1 MYKFELFLTVIQAL
15 MREEV
20 QGSNLEEPSL
30 HVYMSLT
37 GNSVIKCDPY
47 YSIHQSW
54 STFSERTKTLH
65 RKQRAAFTLNVLNK
79 LREKNQP

>member
-1 MYKFELFLTVIQAL
+1 MQFALIELSVDKRSSMVVVRSPLYQFELFLTVIQAL

-37 GNSVIKCDPY
+37 GNSVMLVAQVLRWKVFIDGL
-47 YSIHQSW
+47 IAID
-54 STFSERTKTLH
+54 
-65 RKQRAAFTLNVLNK
+65 RK
-79 LREKNQP
+79 E

>member
-1 MYKFELFLTVIQAL
+1 MYQFELFLTVIQAL

-37 GNSVIKCDPY
+37 GNSVMLVA
-47 YSIHQSW
+47 Q
-54 STFSERTKTLH
+54 
-65 RKQRAAFTLNVLNK
+65 VL
-79 LREKNQP
+79 R